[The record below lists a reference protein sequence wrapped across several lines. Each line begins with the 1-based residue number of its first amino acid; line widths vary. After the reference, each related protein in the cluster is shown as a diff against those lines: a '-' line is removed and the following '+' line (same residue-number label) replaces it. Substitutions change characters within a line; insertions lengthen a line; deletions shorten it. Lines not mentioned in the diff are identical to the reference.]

1 MKSRGEHAIP
11 TSQFRLLKA
20 STLVLA
26 ILLVIPGVETVVDT
40 VGSSAARSTDAT
52 GIDSTVLVGGAD
64 ALASL
69 ERVEKAAIAEEAT
82 VSDAFRE
89 EVGFLPNAQEVRAS
103 SDGSV
108 VGYAVSGESASVSAS
123 IVEHM
128 ESRGWTSVP
137 LGEVDGATFVKADG
151 ACTWAL
157 VTCTQIGDSTSVVV
171 RCKEA

>member
-69 ERVEKAAIAEEAT
+69 ERVEKAAIAEETT
-82 VSDAFRE
+82 VSDAFHD
-89 EVGFLPNAQEVRAS
+89 AS
-103 SDGSV
+103 SVAMAG
-108 VGYAVSGESASVSAS
+108 GT
-123 IVEHM
+123 
-128 ESRGWTSVP
+128 RQFGW
-137 LGEVDGATFVKADG
+137 
-151 ACTWAL
+151 
-157 VTCTQIGDSTSVVV
+157 V
-171 RCKEA
+171 RSWLCSLR